1 MMENRLLSIRSSGV
15 LAYLYLAGGLLAL
28 LAMGAT
34 ASRAVGLL
42 MIAAGIFEWARRIR
56 GKGAALAPSTS
67 PSQPGGPPPEP
78 SLMLIHWRDSYEC
91 GHPVIDMQH
100 RELFNIGNDLINAVL
115 DGKPEVGIEYLLHE
129 LIEHVKDHFASE
141 EEVLVRT
148 RYPQIEEH
156 RELHRSLLG
165 RASDLEYRCR
175 EGLLPMSDL
184 VGFIAYD
191 VIAAHIIQEDLKFA
205 LRSR

>member
-1 MMENRLLSIRSSGV
+1 MEDRLLAIRSTGV
-15 LAYLYLAGGLLAL
+15 LGYVYLATGLLAL
-28 LAMGAT
+28 LAMGT
-34 ASRAVGLL
+34 KASYAVGSI
-42 MIAAGIFEWARRIR
+42 MIAAGIFEWARRFR
-56 GKGAALAPSTS
+56 GKGTAGAPSTN

-78 SLMLIHWRDSYEC
+78 SLMQIHWRESYEC

-115 DGKPEVGIEYLLHE
+115 DGKPKVGIEYLLHE
-129 LIEHVKDHFASE
+129 LIEHVKEHFASE
-141 EEVLVRT
+141 EEVLART
-148 RYPQIEEH
+148 HYPQIEEH
-156 RELHRSLLG
+156 RAIHRGLLG
-165 RASDLEYRCR
+165 RASELEQRCR

-191 VIAAHIIQEDLKFA
+191 VIATHIIKEDLKFA